1 MEEKYKMDE
10 CLFVHHV
17 SIMKINGNVWVTIKS
32 QKKGDFHSTYF
43 LKILFICCFLVDMWS
58 FFYKKKFLN
67 FQIFSCKYVRFP
79 RKLAFFRQYFFSSS
93 VIFQDFSTVFV
104 EGFNALLLRYTTN
117 GFTRKKISPQH
128 GVFYHKGKKYIIFF
142 STVVHYPLT
151 WSSYM
156 YWAGQ
161 VWFLANLEHGI
172 NTIMRRNNCYL
183 QYFFIKSKN
192 SGTYRYFDFRISGSK
207 KVLLNTFWD

>member
-1 MEEKYKMDE
+1 M
-10 CLFVHHV
+10 LFFSRYVKFFLQKKNSSIFRFFLANMSVFQENWHFFV
-17 SIMKINGNVWVTIKS
+17 SIS
-32 QKKGDFHSTYF
+32 S
-43 LKILFICCFLVDMWS
+43 LARS
-58 FFYKKKFLN
+58 FFKISQRIL
-67 FQIFSCKYVRFP
+67 
-79 RKLAFFRQYFFSSS
+79 
-93 VIFQDFSTVFV
+93 V

-207 KVLLNTFWD
+207 KVL